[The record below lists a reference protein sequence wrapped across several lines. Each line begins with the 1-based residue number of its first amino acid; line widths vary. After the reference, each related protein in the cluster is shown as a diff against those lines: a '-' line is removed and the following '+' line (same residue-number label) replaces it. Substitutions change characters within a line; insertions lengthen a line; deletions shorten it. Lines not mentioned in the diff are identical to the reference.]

1 MSFWNRFQFSTN
13 RMNKTENQNDEH
25 KSNLTLK
32 DIARKAGVSR
42 STVSRVINN
51 HPNVSKAARQRVTQ
65 IIEDTGFHPN
75 VAARSLAMRRTRML
89 GLVLP
94 RSMSSFFTDPYFPH
108 LTQGIAKAC
117 NEEDYTL
124 GLFLVS
130 TPEDEQKIFSRVLR
144 KGLLD
149 GILLQ
154 SGELGDQLIDD
165 LLKSEIP
172 LVIAGRP
179 FDTEGVSYID
189 IDNVKAAHQA
199 VTHLINLGHKRIGT
213 IAGAPDNTV
222 SFDRLNGYKQALQD
236 AGMELDETLIVKGDY
251 SEVCGYDSMQ
261 KLLPARPDAVFAA
274 SDAMAI
280 GAIRAVQEAGLNVPD
295 DIAFVGF
302 DDLPLATMPN
312 IQLTTVRQPVF
323 EFGFTAIEM
332 LIETIETEDNEP
344 KQVILD
350 TELIIRDSCGSSRK
364 S

>member
-1 MSFWNRFQFSTN
+1 
-13 RMNKTENQNDEH
+13 MNKPENQNSEQI
-25 KSNLTLK
+25 SNLTLK

-51 HPNVSKAARQRVTQ
+51 HPNVSKSARQRVTD
-65 IIEDTGFHPN
+65 IIRETGYHPN

-124 GLFLVS
+124 GLFLVG
-130 TPEDEQKIFSRVLR
+130 TPEDEEKIFSRVLR

-165 LLKSEIP
+165 LCKSEIP

-179 FDTEGVSYID
+179 FNTDGVSFID
-189 IDNVKAAHQA
+189 IDNVQAAHQA
-199 VTHLINLGHKRIGT
+199 VTHLIKLGHKRIGT
-213 IAGAPDNTV
+213 IAGAPNNTV
-222 SFDRLNGYKQALQD
+222 SIDRLVGYRNAVQD
-236 AGMELDETLIVKGDY
+236 AGLELDESLIVKGDY

-261 KLLPARPDAVFAA
+261 KLLPAKPDAVFAA

-280 GAIRAVQEAGLNVPD
+280 GAIRAVQEAGLAVPKD
-295 DIAFVGF
+295 VAFVGF

-323 EFGFTAIEM
+323 EFGFTATKM
-332 LIETIETEDNEP
+332 LIERIEKGDTEP
-344 KQVILD
+344 KQIILE
-350 TELIIRDSCGSSRK
+350 TELIIRDSCGSSQ
-364 S
+364 